1 MKVVTEENKMKKLEY
16 FIWKY
21 RWLVLAVQVMI
32 CVFAFLTI
40 YFTQGG
46 TREIEL
52 LHADMTGGYMLEDG
66 GIHIDE
72 TDGAYGLYLN
82 VDTDEIKKGWYK
94 IHVAYETGYDDNGF
108 LIRPLNGNPDAI
120 NKDVGDE
127 QGTIALKSQNK
138 DKSVHI
144 WVEEAT
150 GLQISFHFCGGGYL
164 DIQRIELERVA
175 NYTPAFCVLF
185 LFLAV
190 DFLFLEAVRV
200 GREERKKRNFIR
212 GGIVSIA
219 LIASI
224 PLMNRYVLM
233 GNDMMFHLFR
243 IEGIAE
249 GLCSGQFP
257 VRIMPQWWNEYGYG
271 VSMFY
276 GDIFLYFP
284 AALLLLNYKIQTAYK
299 SYIAVVNLLTV
310 WISYKSFVKI
320 GKDEKIALAGAA
332 IYSLNIFRLMSVYYN
347 NGVGVYTAMAFLP
360 LVIAGLYCIKER
372 RGWLYLAL
380 GLTGCIQSH
389 LMTCEMMGIF
399 IILFMLIGIKWVCQ
413 KTVFFNLCKA
423 GIAVLAWNL
432 WFIVPFINLYP
443 GEYKLK
449 VMENFQSDIQKNG
462 RALGDWLRA
471 VIASFQG
478 QTDVQWLG
486 VFVGIT
492 SVCGLVF
499 VIVTMLVNLRN
510 SSKEGKQ
517 IEISAA
523 LFTGAALAAMFLS
536 TKYFPYDYLCIK
548 NMVLAALIHS
558 LQFPWRFYEVA
569 TVFAAIAIVFGFV
582 IWNNLGYKKVC
593 VVAAGILGG
602 ICLLETLFYYHKL
615 LIESPQMT
623 EICEYYAFPE
633 FAGAIEYL
641 PMSAETFYE
650 RHQVVASGD
659 TVEIKDYKKKY
670 TTIEASCTNHG
681 EQEAYID
688 VPLFFYPCY
697 KVKDT
702 ETGEELKV
710 TYGENAKIRIVLPS
724 EYQGRIKLEVSERK
738 LWKLA
743 DLISLI
749 AIATYVAFSLKK
761 EKTRGVYEN
770 KEREEVRKAR

>member
-1 MKVVTEENKMKKLEY
+1 MVVRENKVKRIKY

-21 RWLVLAVQVMI
+21 KWILLVIQVII
-32 CVFAFLTI
+32 CIFVFLSVHFIQRGIQKIDLS
-40 YFTQGG
+40 
-46 TREIEL
+46 
-52 LHADMTGGYMLEDG
+52 HADMTGGYILDDG

-82 VDTDEIKKGWYK
+82 VNTSEIEKGWYK
-94 IHVAYETGYDDNGF
+94 IHIVYETGYDDNGF

-127 QGTIALKSQNK
+127 QETIALKSQNR

-150 GLQISFHFCGGGYL
+150 GLQISFRFCGGGYL
-164 DIQRIELERVA
+164 DINGIELERVA
-175 NYTPAFCVLF
+175 NYTPAFCILF
-185 LFLAV
+185 LFFAV
-190 DFLFLEAVRV
+190 DFLFLEAACVARK
-200 GREERKKRNFIR
+200 ERKRRNFIR
-212 GGIVSIA
+212 GGIIFIT

-271 VSMFY
+271 ASMFY

-284 AALLLLNYKIQTAYK
+284 AVLLLLNYKIQTAYK
-299 SYIAVVNLLTV
+299 SYIAAVNLLTA

-332 IYSLNIFRLMSVYYN
+332 IYSLNIFRLMNLYHN

-389 LMTCEMMGIF
+389 LMTCEMIGIF
-399 IILFMLIGIKWVCQ
+399 IMLFMLIGIKWVCQ
-413 KTVFFNLCKA
+413 KTVFINLCKA
-423 GIAVLAWNL
+423 GIAVLTWNL
-432 WFIVPFINLYP
+432 WFILPFINLYP

-449 VMENFQSDIQKNG
+449 VMENFQADIQQNG
-462 RALGDWLRA
+462 RALGDWIRA

-478 QTDVQWLG
+478 ETSAQWLG
-486 VFVGIT
+486 VFIGIP
-492 SVCGLVF
+492 SVCGLAFVF
-499 VIVTMLVNLRN
+499 ITILINIKGG
-510 SSKEGKQ
+510 SKEIRGV
-517 IEISAA
+517 EISAV
-523 LFTGAALAAMFLS
+523 LFSGAAFMAIFLS
-536 TKYFPYDYLCIK
+536 TKYFPYDYLCTK
-548 NMVLAALIHS
+548 NKVFASLIHS
-558 LQFPWRFYEVA
+558 LQFPWRFLEVA
-569 TVFAAIAIVFGFV
+569 TVFAATAIVFGFV
-582 IWNNLGYKKVC
+582 IWKKPGGNKIC
-593 VVAAGILGG
+593 IIAAGILIGS
-602 ICLLETLFYYHKL
+602 CLLETLFYYHRL
-615 LIESPQMT
+615 LIESPHMT

-633 FAGAIEYL
+633 SAGAIEYL
-641 PMSAETFYE
+641 PMAAETLYE
-650 RHQVVASGD
+650 RHQAVTSGD
-659 TVEIKDYKKKY
+659 MAEIKDYKKKY
-670 TTIEASCTNHG
+670 TTIEATCVNRS
-681 EQEAYID
+681 EQEAYVD

-697 KVKDT
+697 KAKDT
-702 ETGEELKV
+702 ETGEELKL
-710 TYGENAKIRIVLPS
+710 TYGENAKIRIILPS

-749 AIATYVAFSLKK
+749 SIGASVVFLFS
-761 EKTRGVYEN
+761 EKRTRGAYEE
-770 KEREEVRKAR
+770 KEREEVRAGE

>member
-1 MKVVTEENKMKKLEY
+1 MVIRENRVKRIKY

-21 RWLVLAVQVMI
+21 KWILLVIQVII
-32 CVFAFLTI
+32 CIFVFLSV
-40 YFTQGG
+40 YFTQRG
-46 TREIEL
+46 IHKIDL
-52 LHADMTGGYMLEDG
+52 SHADMTGGYMLDG
-66 GIHIDE
+66 GGVHIDE

-82 VDTDEIKKGWYK
+82 VNTNEIKKGWYK
-94 IHVAYETGYDDNGF
+94 IHIAYETGYDDNGF

-127 QGTIALKSQNK
+127 QETIALKSQNR
-138 DKSVHI
+138 DKSVHV
-144 WVEEAT
+144 WAEEAT

-164 DIQRIELERVA
+164 DINEIELERVA
-175 NYTPAFCVLF
+175 DYTPVFCVLF
-185 LFLAV
+185 LFLVV

-200 GREERKKRNFIR
+200 DWKERKRRNFVR
-212 GGIVSIA
+212 VGIIA
-219 LIASI
+219 ITLIASI
-224 PLMNRYVLM
+224 PLMNHYVLM

-271 VSMFY
+271 ASMFY

-284 AALLLLNYKIQTAYK
+284 AVLLLLNYKIQTAYK

-310 WISYKSFVKI
+310 WISYKCFVKI
-320 GKDEKIALAGAA
+320 GKDERIAFAGAA

-380 GLTGCIQSH
+380 GLTGCIQAH
-389 LMTCEMMGIF
+389 LMTCEMIGIF

-413 KTVFFNLCKA
+413 KAVLINLCKA
-423 GIAVLAWNL
+423 GVAVLAWNL
-432 WFIVPFINLYP
+432 WFILPFMNLYP

-449 VMENFQSDIQKNG
+449 VMENFQSDIQQNG
-462 RALGDWLRA
+462 RALGDWLRS
-471 VIASFQG
+471 VIASFHG
-478 QTDVQWLG
+478 ETDVQWLG
-486 VFVGIT
+486 VFIGIT

-510 SSKEGKQ
+510 SSMEVKQ
-517 IEISAA
+517 IEIGAA
-523 LFTGAALAAMFLS
+523 LFVGATFIAMFLS
-536 TKYFPYDYLCIK
+536 TKYFQYDYLCTK
-548 NMVLAALIHS
+548 SRALSALIHS
-558 LQFPWRFYEVA
+558 LQFPWRFFEVA
-569 TVFAAIAIVFGFV
+569 TVFAATAIVFGFV
-582 IWNNLGYKKVC
+582 IWKKLGHKKVC
-593 VVAAGILGG
+593 VVAIGILGG

-633 FAGAIEYL
+633 SIGTIEYL
-641 PMSAETFYE
+641 PMAAEMLYE
-650 RHQVVASGD
+650 RHQTVTSGD
-659 TVEIKDYKKKY
+659 MVEVEDYKKKY
-670 TTIEASCTNHG
+670 TTIEASCINHS
-681 EQEAYID
+681 EQEAYVD

-697 KVKDT
+697 KAKDM
-702 ETGEELKV
+702 ETGEELRL
-710 TYGENAKIRIVLPS
+710 TYGENAKIRIVLPP
-724 EYQGRIKLEVSERK
+724 EFQGRIKLEVRERK

-743 DLISLI
+743 DLISLLSI
-749 AIATYVAFSLKK
+749 AVSVGYSLKK
-761 EKTRGVYEN
+761 EKIRGAYGD
-770 KEREEVRKAR
+770 KKWEEVRIAG